1 MTSSVTAKATV
12 SSKIE
17 ASVTIDGVT
26 KKQNFTVAEAA
37 NHASSVFDTLYLLQ
51 EQQLPLYREIGN
63 ILIQFKLI
71 CNNNNNAY
79 KALIDQTELAS
90 YRSQDLYDCFW
101 IATHWDK
108 VYQMSESGRLDGL
121 GVSSITKIVREAHP
135 ELRKKKSAKTSPS
148 AGNTS
153 KGKTT
158 RGGNS
163 QERVEEVIKNTVFE
177 TVKAKSEKELA
188 EQVYDQLKSL
198 GFNRT
203 KFSRELGKLFTANA
217 NKTS

>member
-1 MTSSVTAKATV
+1 MTNSATAKATV

-17 ASVTIDGVT
+17 ASVTIDGKT
-26 KKQNFTVAEAA
+26 KKQQFTVAEAA
-37 NHASSVFDTLYLLQ
+37 SHASSVFDTLYLLQ
-51 EQQLPLYREIGN
+51 EEQLPLFREIGN

-108 VYQMSESGRLDGL
+108 VSQMSKSGRLDGL

-135 ELRKKKSAKTSPS
+135 ELKKKSPKTSPS

-163 QERVEEVIKNTVFE
+163 QKRVEEVIKNTVFE
-177 TVKAKSEKELA
+177 TVKAK
-188 EQVYDQLKSL
+188 
-198 GFNRT
+198 
-203 KFSRELGKLFTANA
+203 
-217 NKTS
+217 